1 MEEGHHLSSPGP
13 PNSPNLEVQPVVS
26 GGGREDP
33 GYYGCH
39 GNSRFSRVLQC
50 LGVERLLVA
59 EAYWAPG
66 LQALPFLGR

>member
-1 MEEGHHLSSPGP
+1 MQEGHHLSSPGP
-13 PNSPNLEVQPVVS
+13 PHSPNLEVQPVAS

-33 GYYGCH
+33 GIMVAMETADFPECC
-39 GNSRFSRVLQC
+39 SVWEWRD
-50 LGVERLLVA
+50 LVA